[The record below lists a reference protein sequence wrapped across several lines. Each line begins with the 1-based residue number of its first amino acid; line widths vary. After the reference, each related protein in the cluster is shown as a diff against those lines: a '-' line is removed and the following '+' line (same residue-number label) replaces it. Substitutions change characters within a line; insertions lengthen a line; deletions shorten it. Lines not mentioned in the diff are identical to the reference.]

1 MDFKNPTNDLTPL
14 RVLLPVSKLLHCYC
28 SKTKHF
34 CCCFSEWIQ
43 IVNII
48 YIMRFILKKIKEKED
63 RKTFSGKK
71 KALFSLTKG
80 TNKLCYGF
88 LAKWKDTMFLKIRLS
103 YKVRQN
109 ISHSQSTKFYVYGS
123 YKIFLLK
130 KSLYVY
136 LVPWNT
142 DKGHMVSIFGPSIRF

>member
-1 MDFKNPTNDLTPL
+1 
-14 RVLLPVSKLLHCYC
+14 
-28 SKTKHF
+28 
-34 CCCFSEWIQ
+34 
-43 IVNII
+43 
-48 YIMRFILKKIKEKED
+48 MRFILKKIKEKED

-71 KALFSLTKG
+71 QALFSLTKG
-80 TNKLCYGF
+80 TNKLCYRF
-88 LAKWKDTMFLKIRLS
+88 LAKWKDTTFLKMRPS

>member
-1 MDFKNPTNDLTPL
+1 
-14 RVLLPVSKLLHCYC
+14 
-28 SKTKHF
+28 
-34 CCCFSEWIQ
+34 
-43 IVNII
+43 
-48 YIMRFILKKIKEKED
+48 MRFILKKIKEKED

-130 KSLYVY
+130 KSVCLSGPLEYRQGTY
-136 LVPWNT
+136 GEHFWTINQILVHQSNLCNVNT
-142 DKGHMVSIFGPSIRF
+142 DLKSKVVSLHFMSVICNIIYFQILP